1 LILAI
6 DQGTTGTTCLLVD
19 DALDVRGRGY
29 APVSLSTPRPGWVEQ
44 DPLELWASV
53 ERATEAALASCGATM
68 RDVETVGIANQRET
82 TVLWERRTGEPVRPA
97 IVWQDRRTAE
107 RCRELPADEIRART
121 GLTPDPYFSA
131 TKLEWLLRETGRRDG
146 LAFGTVDSWLL
157 WRLTGGDAHMTDV
170 SNASRTMLLDL
181 AARTWSDELL
191 ALFDVPRE
199 LLPEVRTQIEVE
211 GTLLGASVRIA
222 ALAGDQQASL
232 FAHGAAKATI
242 GTGAFVLV
250 ESGDDCSAPPHG
262 LVRTAC
268 ALDGYAL
275 EGSVFVATAALEW
288 LRSVATLDSFES
300 EVGSTEGVYFV
311 PALTGLGSPHWQP
324 GARGL
329 LSGLSQRTTR
339 EQLLRA
345 TLEAIAFQVA
355 DVVDALPERPG
366 SIGVD
371 GGASANGFL
380 MQFLADVLRLP
391 VVVPAE
397 REMTALGAAAL
408 AARTRPSPQAAARYE
423 PGRDVSGLVA
433 GWRDALSAVL
443 A

>member
-1 LILAI
+1 MILAV

-19 DALDVRGRGY
+19 DALDVHGRGY

-44 DPLELWASV
+44 DPGELWTSV
-53 ERATEAALASCGATM
+53 ERATHAALASCGASM
-68 RDVETVGIANQRET
+68 RDVEAVGIANQRET
-82 TVLWERRTGEPVRPA
+82 TIVWERRTGEPIHPA

-107 RCRELPADEIRART
+107 RCRELPADEIRALT

-131 TKLEWLLRETGRRDG
+131 TKLEWVLRETRRRDG

-157 WRLTGGDAHMTDV
+157 WRLTGGSVHATDV

-181 AARTWSDELL
+181 ASRAWSDELL

-199 LLPEVRTQIEVE
+199 LLPEVRTEIDVE
-211 GTLLGASVRIA
+211 GMLLGANVRIA

-232 FAHGAAKATI
+232 FAHGAAKATV

-250 ESGDDCSAPPHG
+250 ESGDDCSPPPHG

-268 ALDGYAL
+268 AVDGYAL

-288 LRSVATLDSFES
+288 LRAVASLDSFES
-300 EVGSTEGVYFV
+300 EVDSTEGVYFV
-311 PALTGLGSPHWQP
+311 PALTGLGSPHWRP
-324 GARGL
+324 DARGL
-329 LSGLSQRTTR
+329 FSGLSQRTTR
-339 EQLLRA
+339 AHLLRA
-345 TLEAIAFQVA
+345 TLEAIAFQIA
-355 DVVDALPERPG
+355 DVVDALPERPE

-371 GGASANGFL
+371 GGASANRFL

-397 REMTALGAAAL
+397 REMAALGAAAL
-408 AARTRPSPQAAARYE
+408 AARTRPTPRAAARYE
-423 PGRDVSGLVA
+423 PERDVSALIA

>member
-1 LILAI
+1 VILAV

-19 DALDVRGRGY
+19 DALDVHGRGY

-44 DPLELWASV
+44 DPGELWTSV
-53 ERATEAALASCGATM
+53 ERATHAALASCGASM

-82 TVLWERRTGEPVRPA
+82 TIVWDRRTGEPIHPA

-107 RCRELPADEIRART
+107 RCRELPADEIRA
-121 GLTPDPYFSA
+121 
-131 TKLEWLLRETGRRDG
+131 
-146 LAFGTVDSWLL
+146 
-157 WRLTGGDAHMTDV
+157 LTGGSVHATDV

-181 AARTWSDELL
+181 ASRAWSDELL
-191 ALFDVPRE
+191 ALVDVPRE
-199 LLPEVRTQIEVE
+199 LLPEVRTEIDVE
-211 GTLLGASVRIA
+211 GTLLEASVRIA

-232 FAHGAAKATI
+232 FAHGAAKATV

-250 ESGDDCSAPPHG
+250 ESGDDCSPPPHG

-268 ALDGYAL
+268 AVDGYAL

-288 LRSVATLDSFES
+288 LRAVASLDSFES
-300 EVGSTEGVYFV
+300 EVDSTEGVYFV
-311 PALTGLGSPHWQP
+311 PALTGLGSPHWRP
-324 GARGL
+324 DARGL
-329 LSGLSQRTTR
+329 FSGLSQRTTR
-339 EQLLRA
+339 AHLLRA
-345 TLEAIAFQVA
+345 TLEAIAFQIA
-355 DVVDALPERPG
+355 DVVDALPERPE

-371 GGASANGFL
+371 GGASANRFL

-391 VVVPAE
+391 VVVPDE

-408 AARTRPSPQAAARYE
+408 AARTRPTPREAARYE
-423 PGRDVSGLVA
+423 PERDVSALIA

>member
-1 LILAI
+1 MILAI

-19 DALDVRGRGY
+19 DALEVRGRGY
-29 APVSLSTPRPGWVEQ
+29 TPVTLSTPRPGWVEQ
-44 DPLELWASV
+44 DPGELWASV
-53 ERATEAALASCGATM
+53 QRAAEAALVSCGASM
-68 RDVETVGIANQRET
+68 RDVEAIGIANQRET
-82 TVLWERRTGEPVRPA
+82 TILWERRTGEPIHPA

-107 RCRELPADEIRART
+107 RCRALPAEEIRART

-131 TKLEWLLRETGRRDG
+131 TKLEWLLRDAGRRDG

-157 WRLTGGDAHMTDV
+157 WKLTGGSVHATDV

-181 AARTWSDELL
+181 ATRTWSDELL

-199 LLPEVRTQIEVE
+199 LLPEVHAEIDVE
-211 GTLLGASVRIA
+211 GKLLGSTVRVA

-232 FAHGAAKATI
+232 FAHGAAKATV

-250 ESGDDCSAPPHG
+250 ESGNDCSLPPHG

-268 ALDGYAL
+268 AVDGYAL

-288 LRSVATLDSFES
+288 LRSTAGLDSFES
-300 EVGSTEGVYFV
+300 EVDSTEGVYFV
-311 PALTGLGSPHWQP
+311 PALTGLGSPHWRP
-324 GARGL
+324 DARGL
-329 LSGLSQRTTR
+329 LCGLSQRTTR
-339 EQLLRA
+339 EHLLRA
-345 TLEAIAFQVA
+345 TLEAIAFQIA
-355 DVVDALPERPG
+355 DVVDALPERPE

-371 GGASANGFL
+371 GGASANRFL

-408 AARTRPSPQAAARYE
+408 AARTRPAPRAAARYE
-423 PGRDVSGLVA
+423 PERDVSGLVA
-433 GWRDALSAVL
+433 GWCDALSAVL

>member
-19 DALDVRGRGY
+19 EALEVCGRGY
-29 APVSLSTPRPGWVEQ
+29 APVSLATPRPGWVEQ
-44 DPLELWASV
+44 DPGELWASV
-53 ERATEAALASCGATM
+53 ERATEAALASCDASIG
-68 RDVETVGIANQRET
+68 DVETVGIANQRET
-82 TVLWERRTGEPVRPA
+82 TILWERRTGEPVYPA

-146 LAFGTVDSWLL
+146 LAFGTVDTWLL
-157 WRLTGGDAHMTDV
+157 WRLTGGVVHATDV

-181 AARTWSDELL
+181 ASRAWSDELL
-191 ALFDVPRE
+191 ALVDVPHE
-199 LLPEVRTQIEVE
+199 LLPEVLTEIDLE
-211 GTLLGASVRIA
+211 GRLLGSSVRIA

-232 FAHGAAKATI
+232 FAHGEAKATV

-250 ESGDDCSAPPHG
+250 ESGDDCSLPPHG

-268 ALDGYAL
+268 AVDGYAL

-288 LRSVATLDSFES
+288 LRSVASLDSFES
-300 EVGSTEGVYFV
+300 EVDSTEGVYFV

-324 GARGL
+324 DARGL

-339 EQLLRA
+339 AHLLRA
-345 TLEAIAFQVA
+345 TLEAIAFQIA
-355 DVVDALPERPG
+355 DVVDALPERPD

-408 AARTRPSPQAAARYE
+408 AARARPTPKAAARYE
-423 PGRDVSGLVA
+423 PERDVSGLVA
-433 GWRDALSAVL
+433 GWRGALSAVL

>member
-1 LILAI
+1 MILAV

-19 DALDVRGRGY
+19 DALDVHGRGY

-44 DPLELWASV
+44 DPGELWTSV
-53 ERATEAALASCGATM
+53 ERATHAALGSCGASM
-68 RDVETVGIANQRET
+68 RDVEAVGIANQRET
-82 TVLWERRTGEPVRPA
+82 TIVWERRTGEPIHPA

-107 RCRELPADEIRART
+107 RCRELPADEIRALT

-131 TKLEWLLRETGRRDG
+131 TKLEWVLRETRRRDG

-157 WRLTGGDAHMTDV
+157 WRLTGGSVHATDV

-181 AARTWSDELL
+181 AHRAWSDELL
-191 ALFDVPRE
+191 ALLDVPHE
-199 LLPEVRTQIEVE
+199 LLPEVRTEIDVE
-211 GTLLGASVRIA
+211 GMLLGANVRIA

-232 FAHGAAKATI
+232 FAHGAAKATV

-250 ESGDDCSAPPHG
+250 ESGDDCSPPPHG

-268 ALDGYAL
+268 AVDGYAL

-288 LRSVATLDSFES
+288 LRAVASLDSFES
-300 EVGSTEGVYFV
+300 EVDSTEGVYFV
-311 PALTGLGSPHWQP
+311 PALTGLGSPHWRP
-324 GARGL
+324 DARGL
-329 LSGLSQRTTR
+329 FSGLSQRTTR
-339 EQLLRA
+339 AHLLRA
-345 TLEAIAFQVA
+345 TLEAIAFQSA
-355 DVVDALPERPG
+355 DVVDALPERPE

-371 GGASANGFL
+371 GGASANRFL

-408 AARTRPSPQAAARYE
+408 AARTRPTPRAAARYE
-423 PGRDVSGLVA
+423 PERDVSALIA

>member
-1 LILAI
+1 VILAI

-19 DALDVRGRGY
+19 DALEVRGRGY

-44 DPLELWASV
+44 DPQELWGSV
-53 ERATEAALASCGATM
+53 ERATQAALASCDASM

-82 TVLWERRTGEPVRPA
+82 TILWERRTGEPVHPA

-131 TKLEWLLRETGRRDG
+131 TKLEWLLAETGRRGG
-146 LAFGTVDSWLL
+146 LAFGTVDTWLL
-157 WRLTGGDAHMTDV
+157 WRLTGGSVHATDV

-181 AARTWSDELL
+181 AARAWSDELL

-199 LLPEVRTQIEVE
+199 LLPDVRAELDVE
-211 GTLLGASVRIA
+211 GALLGAPVRIA

-232 FAHGAAKATI
+232 FAHGAAKATV

-250 ESGDDCSAPPHG
+250 ESGDDFSPPPHG

-268 ALDGYAL
+268 AIEGYAL

-288 LRSVATLDSFES
+288 LRSVAGVDSFES
-300 EVGSTEGVYFV
+300 TAGSTEGVYFV
-311 PALTGLGSPHWQP
+311 PALTGLGSPHWDP
-324 GARGL
+324 DARGL
-329 LSGLSQRTTR
+329 LSGLSHRTTR
-339 EQLLRA
+339 AHLLRA
-345 TLEAIAFQVA
+345 TLEAIAFQIA
-355 DVVDALPERPG
+355 DVVDALPELPG

-371 GGASANGFL
+371 GGASANAFL
-380 MQFLADVLRLP
+380 MQFLADVLELP

-397 REMTALGAAAL
+397 REMTALGAAGL

-423 PGRDVSGLVA
+423 PERDVSGLVA
-433 GWRDALSAVL
+433 GWREALSAVL